1 MSCISKLQ
9 LYLKHK
15 EYTLTFADITVF
27 FTPPTLLSYKEL
39 IKVNKFG
46 FLNKI
51 SFVPTFDLKHR
62 TQQVS

>member
-15 EYTLTFADITVF
+15 KYMLTFADIADF
-27 FTPPTLLSYKEL
+27 LTPPTLLSYKEL

-46 FLNKI
+46 FLNNI
-51 SFVPTFDLKHR
+51 SFVSTFHLKHR